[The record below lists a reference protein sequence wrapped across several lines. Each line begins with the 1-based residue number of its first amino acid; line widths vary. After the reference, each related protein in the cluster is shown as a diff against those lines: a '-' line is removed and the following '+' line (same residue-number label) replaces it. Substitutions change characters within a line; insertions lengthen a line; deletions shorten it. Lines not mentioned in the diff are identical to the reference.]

1 MLFKYVWRHIAIL
14 VQKEM
19 TMSISTN
26 TLLRTLHRIAGGAA
40 FLLIATFWL
49 ATVLVELGGS
59 HVQIVAVKTA
69 VAWGVLL
76 LVPTLAATGA
86 SGLRLARGHISG
98 VLALKLRRM
107 KFIAANGLLILVP
120 SAVSL
125 ATLANRGD
133 LDGLFVPLQAVE
145 LIAGGVNLVLIGLNI
160 RDGLRMR
167 RLAGRDTRYRAP
179 LAR

>member
-1 MLFKYVWRHIAIL
+1 
-14 VQKEM
+14 
-19 TMSISTN
+19 
-26 TLLRTLHRIAGGAA
+26 
-40 FLLIATFWL
+40 
-49 ATVLVELGGS
+49 
-59 HVQIVAVKTA
+59 
-69 VAWGVLL
+69 
-76 LVPTLAATGA
+76 
-86 SGLRLARGHISG
+86 
-98 VLALKLRRM
+98 M

-125 ATLANRGD
+125 AILANLGD
-133 LDGLFVPLQAVE
+133 MDGLFVPLQAVE